1 MKLLFLL
8 GFLIIIAGK
17 LDEVL
22 HLAEYRAKVPSEAGK
37 LAAGTRKPIGG
48 LDESDAGNRDVD
60 LRSYRVVNNL
70 LQAQLMPNSHNW
82 QSRTVMESS
91 ASFEIQLPILFLRPG
106 GSNEGSGQSVDLIL
120 GHFCDV
126 GQTGEHASCRNTLF
140 ITIGLNK
147 LQVGI
152 AFRRGGGSETSH
164 RHPSCIYSQ
173 NY

>member
-8 GFLIIIAGK
+8 GLLIIVAGK

-22 HLAEYRAKVPSEAGK
+22 HLAEHRAKVPSETGK
-37 LAAGTRKPIGG
+37 LAAGIRKSVGG
-48 LDESDAGNRDVD
+48 LDERNAGNRDVD
-60 LRSYRVVNNL
+60 LRSHRVVNNL
-70 LQAQLMPNSHNW
+70 PQAQLMPNSHDR
-82 QSRTVMESS
+82 QSRSVMESL
-91 ASFEIQLPILFLRPG
+91 AGFEIQLPVLFLRSG
-106 GSNEGSGQSVDLIL
+106 GSNEGSGQSVDLVL

-126 GQTGEHASCRNTLF
+126 GQTGEHAGCRNAF
-140 ITIGLNK
+140 AISIGLNK